1 MINVVDLS
9 KSWKIKIVMW
19 KKSRQNDWSLLL
31 LECKQFSPNFVTI
44 FPFFAFKEK
53 LS

>member
-19 KKSRQNDWSLLL
+19 KNSSNVNNFSLI
-31 LECKQFSPNFVTI
+31 FFTI